1 MSAVRRGQV
10 TTFFLLWLAYCSTY
24 LLRKPLGVV
33 KLQLGAEQLVRG
45 AGELLPGC
53 TVTVAALCGVLRG
66 AGTSILCPAVTCCA
80 AAASTASSN
89 NEITAPR

>member
-1 MSAVRRGQV
+1 MSVQEVDRM
-10 TTFFLLWLAYCSTY
+10 
-24 LLRKPLGVV
+24 RKIVSGVS
-33 KLQLGAEQLVRG
+33 G

-66 AGTSILCPAVTCCA
+66 AGTSILRPAVTWCA
-80 AAASTASSN
+80 ATAPTASSN

>member
-1 MSAVRRGQV
+1 M
-10 TTFFLLWLAYCSTY
+10 
-24 LLRKPLGVV
+24 V
-33 KLQLGAEQLVRG
+33 KHRLHVCPGGGPNAEDRVGGGG

-66 AGTSILCPAVTCCA
+66 AGTSILRPAVAWCA
-80 AAASTASSN
+80 AAASAASSN

>member
-1 MSAVRRGQV
+1 MSVQEVDRM
-10 TTFFLLWLAYCSTY
+10 
-24 LLRKPLGVV
+24 RKIVSGV
-33 KLQLGAEQLVRG
+33 AG

-66 AGTSILCPAVTCCA
+66 AGTSILRPAVAWCA
-80 AAASTASSN
+80 AAASAASSN